1 MTTVRTDRRFAAMR
15 CVEAIRHYAAKH
27 EGKLPA
33 SLADVKE
40 LPIPSDPLTAKPF
53 EYALDGDKAT
63 LSLAKPAEKKP
74 NPNELLRYY
83 LTMQRTKN

>member
-1 MTTVRTDRRFAAMR
+1 M
-15 CVEAIRHYAAKH
+15 
-27 EGKLPA
+27 
-33 SLADVKE
+33 KE